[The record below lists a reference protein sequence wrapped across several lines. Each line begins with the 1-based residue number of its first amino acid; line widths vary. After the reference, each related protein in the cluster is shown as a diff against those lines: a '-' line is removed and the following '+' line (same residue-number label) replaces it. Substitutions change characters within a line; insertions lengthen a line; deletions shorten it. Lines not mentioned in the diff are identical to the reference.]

1 MNYTKDIYKL
11 SKKKSILKYILL
23 ALILWNLISKPGSP
37 ISAILV
43 VLILLTLVF
52 EIASTYNLSLP
63 IKYTFK
69 YLVLIFIFTTM
80 YFDYTSTIIYAY
92 IYVLTY
98 LAIYEERKKET
109 YFYIGMLFLGFFL
122 IITFR
127 DFPYISLQTYM
138 NHMYAYIF
146 PYLVSIGFILLGYN
160 RRTSRQEISKL
171 NEELRV
177 QNKKLQEYATQIE
190 DLTLSNERTRV
201 AQELHDSLGHYL
213 MAISMHLDILKKLN
227 SSSEKSAE
235 LLDKTKDIV
244 KESIQELRNT
254 VFKLKEMKNSTVLS
268 TSIKELA
275 KITAPLSE
283 VEFNIDI
290 DNQIETFS
298 PFIKSIIYK
307 TVQESITNGIK
318 HGKATKFNINLVVTT
333 ENIYLSIKNFGIL
346 PRDIIKSNGLNGI
359 SERISLARGTS
370 NFKPLTDGFL
380 VEVTIPVRKEDK
392 ID

>member
-1 MNYTKDIYKL
+1 MNYTKNISKL
-11 SKKKSILKYILL
+11 NSKKPILKCILL
-23 ALILWNLISKPGSP
+23 ALILWNLISKSGSP

-52 EIASTYNLSLP
+52 EIASTYNLPLP
-63 IKYTFK
+63 IKYTVK

-80 YFDYTSTIIYAY
+80 YFDYTSTLIYAY

-127 DFPYISLQTYM
+127 DFPYVSLQAYM
-138 NHMYAYIF
+138 NHIYAYIL
-146 PYLVSIGFILLGYN
+146 PYLVSFGFILLGYN
-160 RRTSRQEISKL
+160 RRTSKQEISKL
-171 NEELRV
+171 NEELTI

-235 LLDKTKDIV
+235 LLDKTKGIV

-254 VFKLKEMKNSTVLS
+254 VFKLKKMKNSTVLS

-290 DNQIETFS
+290 DKQIEAFS

-318 HGKATKFNINLVVTT
+318 HGKATKFDINLVVTT
-333 ENIYLSIKNFGIL
+333 ENINFSIKNFGIP
-346 PRDIIKSNGLNGI
+346 PRDIIKSNGLKGI

-370 NFKPLTDGFL
+370 SFNPLTDGFL
-380 VEVTIPVRKEDK
+380 VEATIPVRKEDI